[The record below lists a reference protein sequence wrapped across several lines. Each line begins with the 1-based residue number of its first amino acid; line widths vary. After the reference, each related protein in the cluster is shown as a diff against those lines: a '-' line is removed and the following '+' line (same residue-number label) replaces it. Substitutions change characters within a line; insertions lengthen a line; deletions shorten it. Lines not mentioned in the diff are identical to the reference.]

1 MRLSC
6 SPDHVL
12 FGPLDLLSQIVPTTW
27 TAPTPALLLLLP
39 REGRS
44 ETSSLSWDQA
54 ATNC

>member
-27 TAPTPALLLLLP
+27 TAPTPSLLLFLP